1 MRIEC
6 LSNFSSVI
14 SLRADAF
21 AINLHFQGFA
31 DFLQIRNCRK
41 ITDAS

>member
-21 AINLHFQGFA
+21 AINLVFSGVCGHF
-31 DFLQIRNCRK
+31 
-41 ITDAS
+41 TDKEL